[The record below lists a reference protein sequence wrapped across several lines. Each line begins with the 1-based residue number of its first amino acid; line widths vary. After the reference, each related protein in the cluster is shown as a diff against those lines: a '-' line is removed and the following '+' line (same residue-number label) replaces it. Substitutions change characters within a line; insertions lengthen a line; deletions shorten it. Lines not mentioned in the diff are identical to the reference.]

1 MKIRTVLIM
10 LVLSLATVIEW
21 NTKGT
26 NFSCILTMLY
36 IGMYGAL
43 NFKKLNRMI

>member
-1 MKIRTVLIM
+1 MKLRTVLIM
-10 LVLSLATVIEW
+10 LCLALATVIEW

-26 NFSCILTMLY
+26 NYGCMATVLY

-43 NFKKLNRMI
+43 NFKKLDRMI